1 MAINIDQSGK
11 NGSNSANF
19 PNIYA
24 RLVIGLILTRC
35 FDPMD
40 SSDQQL
46 VSALRRNARAS
57 ISDLADQ
64 LQMSR
69 ATVRTRLQRLM
80 ASGEI
85 LGFTVVVEGEGR
97 HLPTR
102 GITLIE
108 IEGSQTE
115 RIVRELQGMP
125 EVQEIHTTNGR
136 WDLIVEVGTKS
147 LPALDSVL
155 RRIRLINGVTKSE
168 TSLYLST
175 R

>member
-1 MAINIDQSGK
+1 
-11 NGSNSANF
+11 
-19 PNIYA
+19 
-24 RLVIGLILTRC
+24 
-35 FDPMD
+35 MD
-40 SSDQQL
+40 NADQQL
-46 VSALRRNARAS
+46 VAALRRNARAS

-64 LQMSR
+64 LQLSR
-69 ATVRTRLQRLM
+69 ATVRTRLQRLLT
-80 ASGEI
+80 SGKI

-97 HLPTR
+97 RLPTR

-115 RIVRELQGMP
+115 RIVQALQGMP

-136 WDLIVEVGTKS
+136 WDLIVELGTKS
-147 LPALDSVL
+147 LPALDQVL